1 MELPKYCKKRK
12 SKKEGVYY
20 AHCPSAQMQKLL
32 KISYKKFDNIKEL
45 RAYADDCVKRLK
57 DSLRKDR
64 NEVHVDPN
72 TVRGLVHHYLSSSY
86 YLKLKPNSKASY
98 QELFKFGLDFVV
110 RGSNKSFGEYPYRN
124 IDRAYVDR
132 LNVCVEQSASL
143 HKVFHLNKV
152 MRRVYNVG
160 IKHEKINYNPFT
172 MQELTP
178 PKSGRLNILWTTEYL
193 NRFIRTADEIGYSS
207 IGTIALFC
215 FHLSQRPGD
224 IRQLTSKNL
233 KNGVLSFVQEKSVTC
248 RGKSPVHLT
257 FNLNQEPL
265 TILLNRLNLKH
276 LSGLC
281 SESWSE
287 TPLIRYETTGR
298 ILTKYNSIHATQV
311 VREASGLPK
320 ELQMRDF
327 RATGA
332 TNLGLAGCSTNE
344 LMSVTG
350 HKDPKTVQI
359 YLRNAEE
366 MRSNALAKLASKSS
380 ANHNT
385 S

>member
-1 MELPKYCKKRK
+1 MELPKYCEKRK

-20 AHCPSAQMQKLL
+20 AHNPSAQMKSIS

-45 RAYADDCVKRLK
+45 RSYADDCVKRLR

-64 NEVHVDPN
+64 NEVNVDPHS
-72 TVRGLVHHYLSSSY
+72 VRGLVHHYLSSSY
-86 YLKLKPNSKASY
+86 FIKLKPNSKASY
-98 QELFKFGLDFVV
+98 QELFKFGLDFVP
-110 RGSNKSFGEYPYRN
+110 RGSNKTFGEYNYRSV
-124 IDRAYVDR
+124 DRAYVDR
-132 LNVCVEQSASL
+132 LNVSIEQNASV
-143 HKVFHLNKV
+143 HRVFHFNKV

-160 IKHEKINYNPFT
+160 IKHEKINHNPFT
-172 MQELTP
+172 MQEITP
-178 PKSGRLNILWTTEYL
+178 PKSRTLLWTEELL
-193 NRFIRTADEIGYSS
+193 NRFISTADEMGYSS

-215 FHLSQRPGD
+215 YSLSQRPGD
-224 IRQLTSKNL
+224 IRQLTSNNL
-233 KNGVLSFVQEKSVTC
+233 KNGILSFVQEKSITC
-248 RGKSPVHLT
+248 RGGDPVSLR
-257 FNLNQEPL
+257 FNLNEEPL
-265 TILLNRLNLKH
+265 TILLDRLQTKH

-281 SESWSE
+281 SQSWSE
-287 TPLIRYETTGR
+287 TPLIIYETTGR
-298 ILTKYNSIHATQV
+298 ALTRTNVIKCTQR
-311 VREASGLPK
+311 VREKAGLPK
-320 ELQMRDF
+320 ELQMRDY

-359 YLRNAEE
+359 YLRNAEG
-366 MRSNALAKLASKSS
+366 MRANALAKLASKSS